1 MSNSID
7 LIVVTAC
14 TICMSSLVHGRTV
27 VYNVNYH
34 IVWSTK
40 YRRDVLTGD
49 IEAALREVIAETA
62 VEKGFIIKSIEV
74 MPDHV
79 HVFASAH
86 PKIAPSYMIKM
97 LKAVSGR
104 KLLLA
109 FPALRKTMYRGHLWN
124 PSTYVETIG
133 RISEDTIRRYI
144 EDQKKG

>member
-1 MSNSID
+1 
-7 LIVVTAC
+7 
-14 TICMSSLVHGRTV
+14 MSSLVHGRTV

-49 IEAALREVIAETA
+49 IEAALREVIVETA
-62 VEKGFIIKSIEV
+62 VEKGFIIKSMEV

-133 RISEDTIRRYI
+133 HTSEDAIRRYI
-144 EDQKKG
+144 EDQKKR

>member
-1 MSNSID
+1 
-7 LIVVTAC
+7 
-14 TICMSSLVHGRTV
+14 MSSLVHGRTV

-49 IEAALREVIAETA
+49 IEAALREVIVETA
-62 VEKGFIIKSIEV
+62 VEKGFIIKSMEV

-109 FPALRKTMYRGHLWN
+109 FPALRRTMCRGHLWN

-133 RISEDTIRRYI
+133 HISEDTIRLYI
-144 EDQKKG
+144 EDQKKR